1 VKKSKL
7 FTFEGQD
14 LERSFKI
21 DPFTDKKIYSFTL
34 GGNECISKNLDDKIA
49 ESLGR
54 YALID
59 KDLDYIIRAVNL
71 AITMTSDNL
80 DVVSNLRSYQY
91 IQNSDELTTI
101 QHSLFSSAV
110 VAYGKCFASAEG
122 RGIKLDKASVFKN
135 ANHSLL
141 DAHSNIIDIRN
152 NYIAHAGN
160 TFMEN
165 HTVQLVYHPD
175 KERNISPFI
184 SVDTDFISHVSQ
196 STFKKYMVV
205 FEHVSAHVKNKMNK
219 IYEKIKQEKSY

>member
-1 VKKSKL
+1 MKKSKL

-59 KDLDYIIRAVNL
+59 KDLDYIIRSVNL
-71 AITMTSDNL
+71 AIAMTSDNL

-91 IQNSDELTTI
+91 IQNSDELKTI
-101 QHSLFSSAV
+101 PHSLFSSAV

-122 RGIKLDKASVFKN
+122 RGIKLDKVSVFEN
-135 ANHSLL
+135 ANRSLL
-141 DAHSNIIDIRN
+141 DTHSNIIDTRN

-165 HTVQLVYHPD
+165 HTVQVVYHPD